1 MEFEKLQ
8 QIIAEVLNI
17 DPDTITV
24 DSRFIDDLSA
34 DSLDIFEIITSIE
47 DAFIKMLTQS
57 KMVDTYYGDGN
68 TSTFVIEKLKAWL
81 NTRKA

>member
-47 DAFIKMLTQS
+47 EAFDITIDDSQAESIVTVGDAAEAIRNAVK
-57 KMVDTYYGDGN
+57 
-68 TSTFVIEKLKAWL
+68 
-81 NTRKA
+81 

>member
-17 DPDTITV
+17 DPETITV

-47 DAFIKMLTQS
+47 DAFDITIDDSQAES
-57 KMVDTYYGDGN
+57 IVTVGDAADAIRN
-68 TSTFVIEKLKAWL
+68 AVK
-81 NTRKA
+81 

>member
-34 DSLDIFEIITSIE
+34 DSLDIFEIITSFE
-47 DAFIKMLTQS
+47 DAFDITIDDSQAES
-57 KMVDTYYGDGN
+57 IVTVGDAAEAIRN
-68 TSTFVIEKLKAWL
+68 AVK
-81 NTRKA
+81 

>member
-17 DPDTITV
+17 DPDFITE

-47 DAFIKMLTQS
+47 EAFDITIDDSQAESIATVGDAAEAIRNAVK
-57 KMVDTYYGDGN
+57 
-68 TSTFVIEKLKAWL
+68 
-81 NTRKA
+81 

>member
-47 DAFIKMLTQS
+47 DVFDITIDDSQAESIVT
-57 KMVDTYYGDGN
+57 VGDAADAIRN
-68 TSTFVIEKLKAWL
+68 AVK
-81 NTRKA
+81 

>member
-34 DSLDIFEIITSIE
+34 DSLDIFEIITRIE
-47 DAFIKMLTQS
+47 DAFDITIDDSQAES
-57 KMVDTYYGDGN
+57 IVTVGDAAEAIRN
-68 TSTFVIEKLKAWL
+68 AVK
-81 NTRKA
+81 